1 MMKMTNSNKGR
12 NSDRKTSGRARK
24 DSPGRFLRSETD
36 KPDPGQLH
44 KEYLGMEIPDGYF
57 AESKRRILDALSP
70 ADSIPHD
77 KETEDK
83 VVNQT
88 EKKSSGRIFGL
99 NRVVAYPLAASILLL
114 IAIAIG
120 LQKDRPVEAPAFD
133 QESVVSRSS
142 DLQDTDDFLVRSL
155 LVDDAEI
162 DQFTD
167 DYLIDQVLVR
177 AEMSEQ
183 ELENIFINSLFIDD
197 SLVDEYL
204 EESLVEQVIL

>member
-24 DSPGRFLRSETD
+24 DSPRGFLRSETD
-36 KPDPGQLH
+36 KPDLGQLH

-77 KETEDK
+77 KETEEK
-83 VVNQT
+83 VVNQP
-88 EKKSSGRIFGL
+88 EKKSIGRIFGL
-99 NRVVAYPLAASILLL
+99 NRVVYPLAASILLL

-120 LQKDRPVEAPAFD
+120 LQKDQPVEAPAFD
-133 QESVVSRSS
+133 QESVVSRSL

-155 LVDDAEI
+155 LVDDEEI
-162 DQFTD
+162 DLFTD
-167 DYLIDQVLVR
+167 DYLIDQVLVQ
-177 AEMSEQ
+177 AELSEQ
-183 ELENIFINSLFIDD
+183 ELENIFINSLFIED